1 MTERKKTAQIIESAR
16 KTVRHELSGEGFT
29 ALESWIRNTVQDSPF
44 GCIIT
49 RDNQIV
55 GEWYGGDFNTESLFE
70 IGSIRKSF
78 NSALIGNGI
87 KMGKVR
93 LTVRAGEIWPEI
105 SEISGD
111 PADAD
116 ITLHQLV
123 SGISGWLTSAA
134 PGEEFRYNNA
144 GFTAAE
150 RIVAR
155 SFELEGDRIAPEV
168 ERRFKAALG
177 ANSWKVYHF
186 QNRFDPADIDN
197 PGPKLAIDSTLAD
210 LVKWGNLWLNRGV
223 WNDTALIPAEYVDR
237 ATRPTNPQIQST
249 RYGYNWMLNIDR
261 ALWPRAPEDSYG
273 HVGLGTFKP
282 SGKESRTFMWIC
294 PSLLSVAAMVT
305 DDKVGFADD
314 FLDVPMGLTAEWIA
328 GVIAEVRNLGAREGS
343 DDYR

>member
-1 MTERKKTAQIIESAR
+1 MPERDTKDNVTESDYNNIHREFSD
-16 KTVRHELSGEGFT
+16 EGFQ
-29 ALESWIRNTVQDSPF
+29 ALESWIRKTVQDSPF
-44 GCIIT
+44 GCMIT
-49 RDNQIV
+49 RDNLIV

-87 KMGKVR
+87 KMGKVQ

-116 ITLHQLV
+116 ITLHQLA
-123 SGISGWLTSAA
+123 SGISGWLTKAM
-134 PGEEFRYNNA
+134 PGKEFRYNNA

-150 RIVAR
+150 RMVAR
-155 SFELEGDRIAPEV
+155 SFKLEGDRIAPEV

-177 ANSWKVYHF
+177 TNSWKVYHF
-186 QNRFDPADIDN
+186 PNRFDPADIDN
-197 PGPKLAIDSTLAD
+197 PGPKLAIDSTLVD

-223 WNDTALIPAEYVDR
+223 WNDTVLIPAEYVDR
-237 ATRPTNPQIQST
+237 ATRPTNPQIQNA

-294 PSLLSVAAMVT
+294 PSLHAVAAMVT
-305 DDKVGFADD
+305 DDKAGFADD
-314 FLDVPMGLTAEWIA
+314 FLEAPMGLTADWIA
-328 GVIAEVRNLGAREGS
+328 RVAAAVEVVKP
-343 DDYR
+343 